1 MRLGA
6 DRKAPSKPKVRYVLH
21 FGNNRDGAFEFLC
34 HNQRH
39 WSTNLKK
46 VRQELEDSVYDY
58 MHSTEPPNTREEVLD
73 EMGKPTIYKLTVE
86 EVS

>member
-1 MRLGA
+1 
-6 DRKAPSKPKVRYVLH
+6 
-21 FGNNRDGAFEFLC
+21 
-34 HNQRH
+34 
-39 WSTNLKK
+39 